1 LDRFRVTRVKIV
13 ELASFGYF
21 SSCLAFFSC
30 NPSFAVIELV
40 VGMIIRRS
48 GLCGNSLALCQVAFE
63 AKKAREI
70 PRFARKDG
78 AF

>member
-1 LDRFRVTRVKIV
+1 VTRVKIV

-21 SSCLAFFSC
+21 SSCLAFFSFI
-30 NPSFAVIELV
+30 PSFEVIELV

-48 GLCGNSLALCQVAFE
+48 GLCGTSLLLCQVAFG
-63 AKKAREI
+63 AKKAKEI
-70 PRFARKDG
+70 PRFARSDG

>member
-1 LDRFRVTRVKIV
+1 LSSWRPSGIFHR
-13 ELASFGYF
+13 AS
-21 SSCLAFFSC
+21 LFFSF
-30 NPSFAVIELV
+30 NPSFEVIELV

-48 GLCGNSLALCQVAFE
+48 GLCGNSLPLCQVAFG

-78 AF
+78 TF

>member
-1 LDRFRVTRVKIV
+1 VTRVKIV

-21 SSCLAFFSC
+21 SSCLAFFFFI
-30 NPSFAVIELV
+30 PSFEVIELL

-48 GLCGNSLALCQVAFE
+48 GLCGDSLPLCQVAFG
-63 AKKAREI
+63 AKKAIEI
-70 PRFARKDG
+70 PRFARKNG